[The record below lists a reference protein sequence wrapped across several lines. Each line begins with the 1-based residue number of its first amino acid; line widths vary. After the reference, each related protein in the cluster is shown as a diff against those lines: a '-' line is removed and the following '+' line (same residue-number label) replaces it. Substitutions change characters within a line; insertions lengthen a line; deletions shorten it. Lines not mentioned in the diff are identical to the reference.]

1 MPGFDGTGPMGMGP
15 MTGGARGGCSPY
27 GRSYGRGG
35 SGPWSG
41 WGRGRGRG
49 YRHRYWATGSPG
61 WMRPGPIDPWGPPF
75 TTSYARE
82 QEVGFL
88 KNQAAVLKEELDAID
103 SRLREFES
111 EGKETD

>member
-1 MPGFDGTGPMGMGP
+1 
-15 MTGGARGGCSPY
+15 
-27 GRSYGRGG
+27 
-35 SGPWSG
+35 
-41 WGRGRGRG
+41 
-49 YRHRYWATGSPG
+49 
-61 WMRPGPIDPWGPPF
+61 MRPGPIDPWGPPF